1 MVISSECSNWYLF
14 LLVLS
19 EFLFMEF
26 ISLTS
31 ATIKKTIIV
40 LQQSVAKGIK

>member
-1 MVISSECSNWYLF
+1 
-14 LLVLS
+14 
-19 EFLFMEF
+19 MEF